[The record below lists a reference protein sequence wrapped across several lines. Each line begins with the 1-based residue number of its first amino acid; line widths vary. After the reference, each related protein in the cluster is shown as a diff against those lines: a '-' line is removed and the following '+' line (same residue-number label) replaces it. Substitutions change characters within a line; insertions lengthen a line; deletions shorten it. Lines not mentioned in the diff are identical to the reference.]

1 MKVES
6 LSGFEGLDAARWN
19 ALVAGSSLPSVF
31 LSWQWQTA
39 WARAFLGGR
48 ALGLLAVSEDSGAL
62 AGLLPLYEEAA
73 GPLMRFVG
81 GVDVSDYLD
90 LIAPAGREEEIW
102 GALLEHRAAAAGE
115 WDLHGIRAASPTLA
129 LLPALAPPHGIEVR
143 ITREDRCPVL
153 ALPPTWDAYLARL
166 SGKDR
171 HELRRKMRRLEA
183 ELPGTKTRS
192 LAGPDGWDEGMTEF
206 LRLHRL
212 SRAGKARFM
221 DETMERFF
229 REALGALAEAGWA
242 RLWFL
247 DSDGAPIAA
256 FLCLEYSG
264 TVGLYNSGFDPTRA
278 RLAPGIVLLA
288 HVIRDAIERG
298 FAIFDFLR
306 GEEPYK
312 YAFGPAP
319 TDLFNVR
326 VAP

>member
-6 LSGFEGLDAARWN
+6 LSGFDGLDAARWN
-19 ALVAGSSLPSVF
+19 ALAAGSALPSVF

-39 WARAFLGGR
+39 WVRAFLGSR
-48 ALGLLAVSEDSGAL
+48 ALQLLAVSEDSGAL
-62 AGLLPLYEEAA
+62 VGLLPLYEEAA
-73 GPLMRFVG
+73 GPLLRIVG

-90 LIAPAGREEEIW
+90 LISPAGREGEIW
-102 GALLEHRAAAAGE
+102 GALLEHRAARAGE

-129 LLPALAPPHGIEVR
+129 LLPALAPAHGLGARIE
-143 ITREDRCPVL
+143 REERCPVL
-153 ALPPTWDAYLARL
+153 ALPTSWDAYLGGL

-183 ELPGTKTRS
+183 ELPGARVRS
-192 LAGPDGWDEGMTEF
+192 LADPAGWDAAMTEF

-247 DSDGAPIAA
+247 EWEGAPIAC
-256 FLCLEYSG
+256 FLCLEHG
-264 TVGLYNSGFDPTRA
+264 GAAALYNSGFDPARA

-298 FAIFDFLR
+298 IATFDFLR

-312 YAFGPAP
+312 YAFGPTP
-319 TDLFNVR
+319 VDLFNIR
-326 VAP
+326 VAS